1 MYKIS
6 ILQLFLFC
14 ASANGGGVCGII
26 AEIMHIYDWVRVS
39 KGEAGLP
46 HRLRRDWLL
55 RSPAAAPLTPIP
67 SARRGGPCKPTT
79 QEATA
84 WPLLFFH
91 TSTDKPACR
100 CRHKKTRRCLRH
112 LLALLVCGERGIRT
126 LDTLLRCTHFP
137 GALLKPLGHLSI
149 ISLFRT
155 LPSGYRHKSGRKIR
169 IIFVFHPTCAF
180 LFLFHPSKHH
190 FLHLQYPENKKVD
203 RPISLPFRSS
213 NMSLDYLPNSPQIDL
228 LSILA
233 LREGLCSAA
242 KTYIIFVTAASVV
255 ISLPLM
261 TPIFCNAT
269 PVS

>member
-1 MYKIS
+1 MKS
-6 ILQLFLFC
+6 PFLC
-14 ASANGGGVCGII
+14 NKAAN
-26 AEIMHIYDWVRVS
+26 RVNS
-39 KGEAGLP
+39 KRRPMAGLATTQP
-46 HRLRRDWLL
+46 T
-55 RSPAAAPLTPIP
+55 AAPLTPIP
-67 SARRGGPCKPTT
+67 SARRGGPCKLTT